1 MEEFFAFA
9 GFVIAI
15 FWGLRVKLFRDKEKR
30 ISDAL
35 YLVGMIILIFGASA
49 SLSLFFET
57 YAKYSKTSYYLKQNP
72 DSIISYFDFIQ
83 WRYAKVIFV
92 AGFVGS
98 IVCGFFF
105 IALTKLIGSL
115 DEISKS
121 LKENIRKT
129 G

>member
-121 LKENIRKT
+121 L
-129 G
+129 